1 MHFPKCDGTH
11 EFHMIL
17 VLVVQVYPP
26 VQRSHIGIII
36 SQSLATVVRVFT
48 TMFVYVFIYIIRL
61 C

>member
-1 MHFPKCDGTH
+1 MHLNFPKCDGTH

-48 TMFVYVFIYIIRL
+48 TMFVYHP
-61 C
+61 